1 MRVLILGKTS
11 HFWEFTGAA
20 KGLFTE
26 FSEACPMTEPIVD
39 WAQLADLKSAVGE
52 DDFADIADVFLDE
65 AAEALGRL
73 DASDPAALAEG
84 LHFLKGSALNLGF
97 TAFARLCAEG
107 EVAARAGQP
116 VDPGPLVEAFDTARA
131 LLLQD
136 QGPPG

>member
-1 MRVLILGKTS
+1 MRVLSTGKTS
-11 HFWEFTGAA
+11 NCPKVAGAA
-20 KGLFTE
+20 KGLFTR
-26 FSEACPMTEPIVD
+26 FSDAGPMTEPIVD

-97 TAFARLCAEG
+97 VAFARLCAEG

-116 VDPGPLVEAFDTARA
+116 VDPGQLVAAFDTARA